1 MLRGTVHPD
10 SNRESVMST
19 VMEPPPPTPE
29 QLAAWAEAQA
39 EAEREMAAA
48 DAAAVATAKPSSAPG
63 MARSSHGGLGKILL
77 FALPPLLGIGGGV
90 ASTLLLPRPA
100 LPEASAQVANPTS
113 ENTGD
118 NVTIDTLIRAGAFTE
133 ALALCNRERNMRPAA
148 LAYREAVCLE
158 ATGRLKQATE
168 AYRRAES
175 SENDQAAWARALLG
189 QARCS
194 AAAGDLGSAQAHLD
208 RVFLR
213 TGHPDCAGTHILEE
227 CLFLRARFNALR
239 LGPVRALDPFEPEA
253 IAWPALSG
261 ELDKYY
267 EWLPPDTT
275 PAGSVGPAAPNAI
288 AAHRDANAAGGFVVT
303 AHLAERPLPD
313 LLRAISTA
321 AGLKLHLDKTI
332 STALEKEVAAV
343 DVESMPIEELLV
355 ALTGRF
361 GVQWKLESADLTA
374 SSASAAGDHARV
386 ARSFQR
392 AIAGAPEHPLI
403 LSARIYLGNY
413 EFLAGHTREAA
424 KEYQLVLDT
433 APEASQVPHAL
444 YNIGLAELRL
454 NELPAARSRFV
465 SLADRTPRSRWAD
478 YGWWWVGRLH
488 LDSGD
493 ESAAKKAFRSA
504 ISGRTREVTSAAA
517 IGICACE
524 VLEGND
530 EAAKKVLG
538 DYRIDSRETHAN
550 LAKLFE
556 SLFRYR
562 STPTKGRREILLDA
576 LHQTSNARGLGP
588 CGLFLAGQVY
598 RTLDLPERTAAL
610 YDAATETIRG
620 PLAVRMTF
628 DAAQWYDLLD
638 RFEPARQRYLAV
650 AAADAK
656 GLGAHAEFRLAGMA
670 YRQRH
675 AEECIRRCRTLIDRP
690 GMDRAEVLG
699 LMGRAYELQRNY
711 RLAADCFAGRVPVE

>member
-1 MLRGTVHPD
+1 
-10 SNRESVMST
+10 MSAM
-19 VMEPPPPTPE
+19 MEPPPPTPE

-48 DAAAVATAKPSSAPG
+48 DAAAAARTASTPSAAGTS
-63 MARSSHGGLGKILL
+63 RRGLRLPKAFL
-77 FALPPLLGIGGGV
+77 FSLPFLLGIGG
-90 ASTLLLPRPA
+90 AITSTLLLPRPVT
-100 LPEASAQVANPTS
+100 PSASAQVTNPAP
-113 ENTGD
+113 EATGD
-118 NVTIDTLIRAGAFTE
+118 IGSIDTLIRAGAFAE
-133 ALALCNRERNMRPAA
+133 ALALCNRERNARPEAR
-148 LAYREAVCLE
+148 AYREAVCLE
-158 ATGRLKQATE
+158 ALGRLKQAAE
-168 AYRRAES
+168 AYRRAEPN
-175 SENDQAAWARALLG
+175 ENDQAAWARALLG
-189 QARCS
+189 QARCA
-194 AAAGDLGSAQAHLD
+194 AAAGDLGSAQVYLD
-208 RVFLR
+208 RVYLR
-213 TGHPDCAGTHILEE
+213 SGHPDCAGTHILDE

-239 LGPVRALDPFEPEA
+239 LGSVRALDPFDPEA

-261 ELDKYY
+261 VLDKYY
-267 EWLPPDTT
+267 EWLPPDTI

-288 AAHRDANAAGGFVVT
+288 AAHRDAKAAGGFVVT
-303 AHLAERPLPD
+303 AHLAERPLPN
-313 LLRAISTA
+313 LLQAISTA

-332 STALEKEVAAV
+332 STALEKEVTAV

-355 ALTGRF
+355 SLTGRF
-361 GVQWKLESADLTA
+361 GVQWKLESTNLTA
-374 SSASAAGDHARV
+374 SLAPTASGDRALV
-386 ARSFQR
+386 VRSFQR

-433 APEASQVPHAL
+433 AQEASQVPHAL

-465 SLADRTPRSRWAD
+465 SLADRAPRTRWAD
-478 YGWWWVGRLH
+478 YGWWWVGRTH

-504 ISGRTREVTSAAA
+504 LSGRTREVTSAAA
-517 IGICACE
+517 IGTCACD

-530 EAAKKVLG
+530 ESAKKVLG
-538 DYRIDSRETHAN
+538 EFRIDSREMHAD
-550 LAKLFE
+550 LAKMFE

-562 STPTKGRREILLDA
+562 STPTKGRREILLDT
-576 LHQTSNARGLGP
+576 LHHTSNARGLGP

-610 YDAATETIRG
+610 YDAATETTRG

-656 GLGAHAEFRLAGMA
+656 GLGSQAEFRLAGMA

-675 AEECIRRCRTLIDRP
+675 ADECIRRCRTLLDRP